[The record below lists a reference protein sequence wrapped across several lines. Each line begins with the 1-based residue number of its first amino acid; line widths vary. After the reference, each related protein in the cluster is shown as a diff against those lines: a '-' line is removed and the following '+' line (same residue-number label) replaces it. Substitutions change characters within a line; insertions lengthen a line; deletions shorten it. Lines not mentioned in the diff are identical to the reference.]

1 MEKSEPERVAKS
13 KNKVNPWPT
22 DRSDFTKPLFM
33 TEIKLNRRKTLS
45 NKLVIVHGAAFK
57 FINNGYTL
65 MKNTPAKQLI
75 KIKIQVSNPR
85 TKDIRE
91 LQLKFTT
98 FTTILMQLVSSVQSV
113 QVEKV

>member
-13 KNKVNPWPT
+13 KNKVNPWST

-57 FINNGYTL
+57 FINNRYTL
-65 MKNTPAKQLI
+65 MKNTSAKQLI
-75 KIKIQVSNPR
+75 KKNTS
-85 TKDIRE
+85 K
-91 LQLKFTT
+91 
-98 FTTILMQLVSSVQSV
+98 
-113 QVEKV
+113 

>member
-45 NKLVIVHGAAFK
+45 NKLVIVQRFK

-75 KIKIQVSNPR
+75 
-85 TKDIRE
+85 
-91 LQLKFTT
+91 
-98 FTTILMQLVSSVQSV
+98 
-113 QVEKV
+113 